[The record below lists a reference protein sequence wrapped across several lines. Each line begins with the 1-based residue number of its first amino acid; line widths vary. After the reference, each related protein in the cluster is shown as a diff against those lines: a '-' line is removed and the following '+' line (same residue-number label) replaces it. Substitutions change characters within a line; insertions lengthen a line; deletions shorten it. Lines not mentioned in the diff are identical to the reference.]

1 MTAELTVEY
10 LKLVNVQDELL
21 WRGARRNRS
30 EETFYDRRDS
40 RYCRFGA
47 GEERGAVCDY
57 RVKKI

>member
-1 MTAELTVEY
+1 MVEY